1 MFKRHKP
8 VEMRA
13 SQLSD
18 SKDEVC
24 RKQIDTTICK
34 QLKDGSDYK
43 SEIERAL
50 EIIEMTHSSESNML
64 NRYMLVE
71 NSSKL
76 LKKELDDRKLQV
88 EATIRAKM
96 KLLVDARTQ
105 YHRLFEERN
114 RLQQEQTTIKD

>member
-1 MFKRHKP
+1 MFKRQKP
-8 VEMRA
+8 VESRA
-13 SQLSD
+13 SQLSE
-18 SKDEVC
+18 SKEEVC

-43 SEIERAL
+43 SEIEHAL
-50 EIIEMTHSSESNML
+50 DIIEMTHSSESNML

-88 EATIRAKM
+88 EANIRAKM

-105 YHRLFEERN
+105 YHHLFEERN
-114 RLQQEQTTIKD
+114 RLQQEERSSKD